1 MLKKRFAVVGL
12 SLAIGVTLLA
22 STAFA
27 SAQNISGYDA
37 YKSAAAKTFASKNL
51 TMNVTASVTDNGSKL
66 ATVDSV
72 IKVSK
77 VGESNFS
84 GETTLNADGKTIK
97 MSNFAKDGQMVT
109 KLDGNDTYFV
119 NKEND
124 KFKNGKF
131 KNSEG
136 KMMDENFA
144 EHQKVGRL
152 VMDSMV
158 GELKN
163 SFITKAN
170 PDGSSI
176 ISVNLEGNQIPA
188 AVNGVVSL
196 AIKDGGLHGKNVS
209 TDKGELNKILPAAKN
224 MKVNFPE
231 LVSDISIKSVSLK
244 AEVSANQ
251 IITAQTMKI
260 VVSGKDKAGKVHVIE
275 FNANV
280 GLSNISST
288 TPDKVDLTGKTVKII
303 ENREMNK

>member
-37 YKSAAAKTFASKNL
+37 YKSAAAKTFATKNL
-51 TMNVTASVTDNGSKL
+51 TLNVTASVTDNGSKL
-66 ATVDSV
+66 ATVNSV
-72 IKVSK
+72 IKASK
-77 VGESNFS
+77 GGIGNFS
-84 GETTLNADGKTIK
+84 GKTTINADGQTIK
-97 MSNFAKDGQMVT
+97 MSNFAKNGQMVT
-109 KLDGNDTYFV
+109 KLDGNNTYFV
-119 NKEND
+119 NKENG
-124 KFKNGKF
+124 KFKNGK
-131 KNSEG
+131 G

-170 PDGSSI
+170 PDGSSV
-176 ISVNLEGNQIPA
+176 ISVDLEGNQIPA

-196 AIKDGGLHGKNVS
+196 AIKDGGLHGKNIS
-209 TDKGELNKILPAAKN
+209 TDKGELSKILPATKN
-224 MKVNFPE
+224 VKVNFPT
-231 LVSDISIKSVSLK
+231 LVSDISIKSVSLN

-251 IITAQTMKI
+251 IITSQTMKI

-280 GLSNISST
+280 GLSKISST
-288 TPDKVDLTGKTVKII
+288 TPDNVDLTGKTVKVI
-303 ENREMNK
+303 ENKDMRNK

>member
-1 MLKKRFAVVGL
+1 MLKKRFAVVAL

-37 YKSAAAKTFASKNL
+37 YKSAAAKTFATKNL
-51 TMNVTASVTDNGSKL
+51 TLNVTATVTDNGSKL
-66 ATVDSV
+66 ATVNSV
-72 IKVSK
+72 IKASK
-77 VGESNFS
+77 SGTGNFS
-84 GETTLNADGKTIK
+84 GQTTLNADGKTIK
-97 MSNFAKDGQMVT
+97 MFNFAKNGQLVT
-109 KLDGNDTYFV
+109 KLDGNNTYFV
-119 NKEND
+119 NKENGE
-124 KFKNGKF
+124 FKNGK
-131 KNSEG
+131 G
-136 KMMDENFA
+136 KMMNENFA

-152 VMDSMV
+152 VIDSMV

-170 PDGSSI
+170 PNGSSV

-196 AIKDGGLHGKNVS
+196 AIKDEGLHGKNIS
-209 TDKGELNKILPAAKN
+209 TDKGELFKILPAAKN
-224 MKVNFPE
+224 MKVKFPE
-231 LVSDISIKSVSLK
+231 LVSDISIKSVSLN

-251 IITAQTMKI
+251 IITSQTMKI
-260 VVSGKDKAGKVHVIE
+260 VVSGKDKTGKVHVIE

-288 TPDKVDLTGKTVKII
+288 TPDNVDLTGKTVKVI

>member
-66 ATVDSV
+66 ATVNSV

-97 MSNFAKDGQMVT
+97 MSNFAKNGQMVT

-119 NKEND
+119 NKENG
-124 KFKNGKF
+124 KFKNGK
-131 KNSEG
+131 G

-209 TDKGELNKILPAAKN
+209 TDKGELSKILPAAKN

-260 VVSGKDKAGKVHVIE
+260 VVSGKDKAGIVHVIE

-280 GLSNISST
+280 VLSNISST
-288 TPDKVDLTGKTVKII
+288 TPDNVDLTGKTVKVI

>member
-1 MLKKRFAVVGL
+1 MMKKRFAVVGL
-12 SLAIGVTLLA
+12 SLAIGVVLLA

-37 YKSAAAKTFASKNL
+37 YKNAAAKTFATKNL
-51 TMNVTASVTDNGSKL
+51 TLNVTASVTDNGNKL
-66 ATVDSV
+66 ATVDSA
-72 IKVSK
+72 IKVSET
-77 VGESNFS
+77 GEGNFS
-84 GETTLNADGKTIK
+84 GQTTLNADGQTIK
-97 MSNFAKDGQMVT
+97 MLNFAKDGQLVT
-109 KLDGNDTYFV
+109 KIDGNNTYFV
-119 NKEND
+119 NKEN
-124 KFKNGKF
+124 GKF
-131 KNSEG
+131 KNHKG

-170 PDGSSI
+170 QDGSST

-209 TDKGELNKILPAAKN
+209 TNKGELCEILPEAKN
-224 MKVNFPE
+224 IKVNFPE
-231 LVSDISIKSVSLK
+231 LESDISIKSVSLNAK
-244 AEVSANQ
+244 VSADQ
-251 IITAQTMKI
+251 IITSQTMKF

-275 FNANV
+275 FNSNV

-288 TPDKVDLTGKTVKII
+288 TPDNVDLTGKTVKVI
-303 ENREMNK
+303 ENKDMRNK

>member
-12 SLAIGVTLLA
+12 SLAVGVTLLA

-37 YKSAAAKTFASKNL
+37 YKSAAAKTFATKNL
-51 TMNVTASVTDNGSKL
+51 TLNVTATVTDNGNKL

-72 IKVSK
+72 IKVLK
-77 VGESNFS
+77 AGAGNFS
-84 GETTLNADGKTIK
+84 GQTTLNADGQTIK

-109 KLDGNDTYFV
+109 KIDGNDTYFV
-119 NKEND
+119 NKENG
-124 KFKNGKF
+124 KFNNGK
-131 KNSEG
+131 G

-170 PDGSSI
+170 PDGSSV

-196 AIKDGGLHGKNVS
+196 AIKDGGLHGKNIS
-209 TDKGELNKILPAAKN
+209 TDKGELCKIIPVAKN
-224 MKVNFPE
+224 MKVNFPV
-231 LVSDISIKSVSLK
+231 LVSDISIKSVNLN

-251 IITAQTMKI
+251 IITSQTMKI
-260 VVSGKDKAGKVHVIE
+260 VVSGKDKAGKAHVIE
-275 FNANV
+275 FDANV
-280 GLSNISST
+280 GLSDISST
-288 TPDKVDLTGKTVKII
+288 TPDNVDLTGKTVKVI